1 MSKFWKT
8 KETLQPIGRFEV
20 ARVGLGRCRCRI
32 AVWDCLRTL
41 CLFLIGS
48 CVVAPPPPPKN
59 GLTVK
64 FDSLK
69 MTHAFSRSVLH
80 VVSRNAQCP
89 SKKNQFLLLARIDAK
104 NAIICVGLEE
114 KLQGPYRYV
123 TSRNSGK
130 PSRKNCQLGRAL
142 EEYVYFKLKYEIGSN
157 YILSFC

>member
-1 MSKFWKT
+1 MS
-8 KETLQPIGRFEV
+8 
-20 ARVGLGRCRCRI
+20 
-32 AVWDCLRTL
+32 
-41 CLFLIGS
+41 FLIGS
-48 CVVAPPPPPKN
+48 CVVAPPPPPPKN

-69 MTHAFSRSVLH
+69 MTHAFSRSVMH

-123 TSRNSGK
+123 TSRNPENLPEKIVNWAG
-130 PSRKNCQLGRAL
+130 P
-142 EEYVYFKLKYEIGSN
+142 
-157 YILSFC
+157 

>member
-1 MSKFWKT
+1 MPLSNSSMG
-8 KETLQPIGRFEV
+8 LFED
-20 ARVGLGRCRCRI
+20 
-32 AVWDCLRTL
+32 AVSFFDWFLRGCAAT
-41 CLFLIGS
+41 
-48 CVVAPPPPPKN
+48 PPKN

-104 NAIICVGLEE
+104 NAIICVGLQE

-123 TSRNSGK
+123 TSRNPGK

>member
-48 CVVAPPPPPKN
+48 CVVARPPPPPPRN

-104 NAIICVGLEE
+104 KCNNLCRVRRKITGAISLPKFTKPRKTFQE
-114 KLQGPYRYV
+114 KLSTGQGLRRV
-123 TSRNSGK
+123 
-130 PSRKNCQLGRAL
+130 CL
-142 EEYVYFKLKYEIGSN
+142 F
-157 YILSFC
+157 